1 MVTLVM
7 KGTYEEAMVSRRRA
21 LQNQVQQQATSFELD
36 VSMRRVLEN
45 TTFITDEYV
54 EASDSNL
61 MEIPLGKQYD
71 VVEAKKRK
79 NMERSP
85 TQSKKM
91 KTVHFTN

>member
-1 MVTLVM
+1 M

-71 VVEAKKRK
+71 VVEVRKRK
-79 NMERSP
+79 NMEKSP